1 MRTIKRKIFLILAGG
16 FLGTIIIVL
25 SGCASTVPQN
35 PTNICAV
42 FQQNPSWYTAAA
54 RSQRRWGV
62 PMSTLM
68 AIMYQESR
76 FQPTVKPPRERLFSM
91 IPWVRPTSAD
101 GFSQATYETWWQ
113 YQDDTDNFA
122 AQRSNFKD
130 AIDFVGWYS
139 RKAHQKLGIPLN
151 NTFELYLAY
160 HEGLQGYASRSY
172 ARQPWLIE
180 VSHRV
185 QAQANTYHYQLVQCG
200 AQFSSH
206 SWL

>member
-1 MRTIKRKIFLILAGG
+1 MKRKISLALLGLLLATGLSIL
-16 FLGTIIIVL
+16 T
-25 SGCASTVPQN
+25 GCISTTPRDRN
-35 PTNICAV
+35 NICAI
-42 FQQNPSWYTAAA
+42 FQQEPNWYHDAA
-54 RSQRRWGV
+54 RTQKRWGV

-76 FQPTVKPPRERLFSM
+76 FQPTVKPPRTKLFAV

-113 YQDDTDNFA
+113 YQDDTNNFA

-139 RKAHQKLGIPLN
+139 RMAHRKLGIPLN
-151 NTFELYLAY
+151 NAYELYLAY
-160 HEGLQGYASRSY
+160 HEGLQGYASHSY
-172 ARQPWLIE
+172 ARQPWLMR

-185 QAQANTYHYQLVQCG
+185 QAQANRYHAQLERCG
-200 AQFSSH
+200 SEFKRQ
-206 SWL
+206 SWM